1 MMNKDKTDWSVV
13 MPIKGEGLL
22 VIMFLK
28 LSSLNVNVLLVTT
41 LLIATA
47 GGILQI
53 GGASWDITSHILR
66 QPETFFTPSHM
77 LLYTGAGLTT
87 IAAIIG
93 VFISLKNREEVR
105 SRSFYTAFK
114 LLIIGA
120 AIQLISGPSDFM
132 WHSVFGVDGLMS
144 PPHLA
149 LATGILINAIAA
161 VVGLARILPY
171 IQSKRNQTLARIA
184 LVPAFAALWFSSI
197 WYVFMFVLP
206 LSNGEHFKF
215 NPDPVAAVVIATIA
229 LPFLSAMIFLIS
241 ARTIGRLGA
250 ASAVAGVVI
259 SMNVLANIAP
269 AYQSLGAFL
278 PWQLLA
284 IIPVTIGA
292 DIAIHRAGRRAGM
305 IIAGGLV
312 GITFYVFNYPMLPM
326 AFAELLNQPNA
337 SIGDI
342 LPSMYITLS
351 QVIVMTAVPSVLA
364 GIVGAITGSN
374 KIQMPQIDVAISR

>member
-1 MMNKDKTDWSVV
+1 MTDRSVIFIKERYMSIIVSLKT
-13 MPIKGEGLL
+13 
-22 VIMFLK
+22 
-28 LSSLNVNVLLVTT
+28 SSLNVNVLLAA
-41 LLIATA
+41 LLVATA

-53 GGASWDITSHILR
+53 AGASWDITSHILR
-66 QPETFFTPSHM
+66 QPETFFTPSHTV
-77 LLYTGAGLTT
+77 LYTGAGLAT

-93 VFISLKNREEVR
+93 VFISLRNKEEIR
-105 SRSFYTAFK
+105 SRSFYIAFK

-120 AIQLISGPSDFM
+120 AIQLISGPGDFV

-161 VVGLARILPY
+161 VVGLARILPH
-171 IQSKRNQTLARIA
+171 IQSEKNQTLARTA
-184 LVPAFAALWFSSI
+184 LIPAFGALWFSSI
-197 WYVFMFVLP
+197 WYIFMFVLP
-206 LSNGEHFKF
+206 LSNGEHFNF
-215 NPDPVAAVVIATIA
+215 NPDPAAAVLIATIA
-229 LPFLSAMIFLIS
+229 LPFVSAMIFLIS

-292 DIAIHRAGRRAGM
+292 DIAIHRAGQQAGV
-305 IIAGGLV
+305 IIAGALI
-312 GITFYVFNYPMLPM
+312 GITFYIFNFPMLPM
-326 AFAELLNQPNA
+326 AFAELLNQPNL
-337 SIGDI
+337 SIDDI
-342 LPSMYITLS
+342 LPSMYASLS
-351 QVIVMTAVPSVLA
+351 QVIVMTSVPSVLF
-364 GIVGAITGSN
+364 GIVGTITGSK
-374 KIQMPQIDVAISR
+374 KIHMPEIDVAISR

>member
-1 MMNKDKTDWSVV
+1 MTDRSVIFIKDY
-13 MPIKGEGLL
+13 LL
-22 VIMFLK
+22 LIIVSLK
-28 LSSLNVNVLLVTT
+28 VSSLNMNALLAALVV
-41 LLIATA
+41 ATA

-66 QPETFFTPSHM
+66 QPETFFTPSHTV
-77 LLYTGAGLTT
+77 LYAGAGLTT

-93 VFISLKNREEVR
+93 IVISLKNKEEIH
-105 SRSFYTAFK
+105 SKSFYTAFK

-120 AIQLISGPSDFM
+120 AIQLISGPGDFV

-149 LATGILINAIAA
+149 LATGILINSIAA
-161 VVGLARILPY
+161 VIGLARILPH
-171 IQSKRNQTLARIA
+171 IQSRKNQITIVRAA

-197 WYVFMFVLP
+197 WYIFMFVLP
-206 LSNGEHFKF
+206 LSNGEHFNF
-215 NPDPVAAVVIATIA
+215 NPDPAAGVVIATIA

-241 ARTIGRLGA
+241 AKTIGRLGA

-259 SMNVLANIAP
+259 SMNLLANIAP

-292 DIAIHRAGRRAGM
+292 DIAIHRGAPRTGA
-305 IIAGGLV
+305 IIAGALI
-312 GITFYVFNYPMLPM
+312 GITFYIFNFPMLPM
-326 AFAELLNQPNA
+326 TFAELLNQPNL
-337 SIGDI
+337 SFGDI
-342 LPSMYITLS
+342 LPSMYATLL
-351 QVIVMTAVPSVLA
+351 QVFVMTAVPSMLA
-364 GIVGAITGSN
+364 GIVGAIIGS
-374 KIQMPQIDVAISR
+374 KRVQIPQIDVPISR

>member
-1 MMNKDKTDWSVV
+1 MTDWSVIL
-13 MPIKGEGLL
+13 IKYRLESII
-22 VIMFLK
+22 VALK
-28 LSSLNVNVLLVTT
+28 LSSLSTNVLLAA

-53 GGASWDITSHILR
+53 GGASWDVTSHILR
-66 QPETFFTPSHM
+66 EPETFFTPSHTV
-77 LLYTGAGLTT
+77 LYTGAAMTT

-93 VFISLKNREEVR
+93 VFISLKNKEEIH

-120 AIQLISGPSDFM
+120 TIQLISGPGDFM

-161 VVGLARILPY
+161 VVGLARILPH
-171 IQSKRNQTLARIA
+171 IQSKKNQTLARAA

-197 WYVFMFVLP
+197 WYIFMFVLP
-206 LSNGEHFKF
+206 LSNGEHFNF
-215 NPDPVAAVVIATIA
+215 NPDPATAVVIATIA
-229 LPFLSAMIFLIS
+229 LPLVSAMIFLIS

-250 ASAVAGVVI
+250 ASSVAGVVI

-278 PWQLLA
+278 PWQLVA

-292 DIAIHRAGRRAGM
+292 DIAIHRAGPRTGM
-305 IIAGGLV
+305 IIAGALI
-312 GITFYVFNYPMLPM
+312 GITFYVFNFPMLPM
-326 AFAELLNQPNA
+326 TFAELLNQPNL

-342 LPSMYITLS
+342 LPSMYATLL

-364 GIVGAITGSN
+364 GIVGAVIGSK

>member
-1 MMNKDKTDWSVV
+1 MTDRSVIFIKERYMSIIVSLKT
-13 MPIKGEGLL
+13 
-22 VIMFLK
+22 
-28 LSSLNVNVLLVTT
+28 SSLNVNVLLAA
-41 LLIATA
+41 LLVATA

-66 QPETFFTPSHM
+66 QPETFFTPSHTV
-77 LLYTGAGLTT
+77 LYTGAGLAT

-93 VFISLKNREEVR
+93 VFISLRNKEEIR
-105 SRSFYTAFK
+105 SRSFYIAFK

-120 AIQLISGPSDFM
+120 AIQLISGPGDFV

-161 VVGLARILPY
+161 VVGLARILPH
-171 IQSKRNQTLARIA
+171 IQSKKNQTLARTA
-184 LVPAFAALWFSSI
+184 LIPAFGALWFSSI
-197 WYVFMFVLP
+197 WYIFMFVLP
-206 LSNGEHFKF
+206 LSNGEHFNF
-215 NPDPVAAVVIATIA
+215 NPDPAAAVLIATIA
-229 LPFLSAMIFLIS
+229 LPFVSAMIFLIS

-292 DIAIHRAGRRAGM
+292 DIAIHRAGQQAGV
-305 IIAGGLV
+305 IIAGALI
-312 GITFYVFNYPMLPM
+312 GITFYIFNFPMLPM
-326 AFAELLNQPNA
+326 TFAELLNQPNL
-337 SIGDI
+337 SIDDI
-342 LPSMYITLS
+342 LPSMYASLS
-351 QVIVMTAVPSVLA
+351 QVIVMTSVPSVLF
-364 GIVGAITGSN
+364 GIVGTITGSK
-374 KIQMPQIDVAISR
+374 KIHMPEIDVAISR

>member
-1 MMNKDKTDWSVV
+1 MTDWSVIF
-13 MPIKGEGLL
+13 IKDYLL
-22 VIMFLK
+22 LIIVTLK
-28 LSSLNVNVLLVTT
+28 VSSLNMNALLVA
-41 LLIATA
+41 LVVATA

-53 GGASWDITSHILR
+53 GGASWDVTSHILR
-66 QPETFFTPSHM
+66 QPETFFTPSHTV
-77 LLYTGAGLTT
+77 LYAGAGLTT

-93 VFISLKNREEVR
+93 IVISLKNKEEIH

-120 AIQLISGPSDFM
+120 AIQLISGPVDFM

-149 LATGILINAIAA
+149 LATGILINSIAA
-161 VVGLARILPY
+161 VIGLARILPH
-171 IQSKRNQTLARIA
+171 IQSRKNQLTIVRTA

-197 WYVFMFVLP
+197 WYIFMFVLP
-206 LSNGEHFKF
+206 LSNGEHFNF
-215 NPDPVAAVVIATIA
+215 NPNPAVGVVIATIA

-292 DIAIHRAGRRAGM
+292 DIAIHRAAAPRTGA
-305 IIAGGLV
+305 IIAGALI
-312 GITFYVFNYPMLPM
+312 GISFYIFNFPMLPM
-326 AFAELLNQPNA
+326 TFAELLNQPNL

-342 LPSMYITLS
+342 LPSMYATLL

-374 KIQMPQIDVAISR
+374 KIQMPQIDVPISR